1 MLEAGAL
8 LKSRQGKITIIV
20 ISVTIFIIVAAVIAS
35 IVITTVLGNKNAGP
49 EPRYYDG
56 SFRMSSTI
64 SNRDANSA
72 EFKALSVQIER
83 LTKETFEGSVLKGLF
98 SMAKVISL
106 GSTENVQPR
115 LVILFQV
122 LPAEMKNFSSI
133 PIQNI
138 FREIASRSSFNIDKD
153 SVQLRE
159 ISVAE
164 AGNLLYGDC
173 GVGGPETSRIVG
185 GSPAPSRSWP
195 WQASLR
201 LNGIHKCGATL
212 ISNTWLTS
220 AAHCF
225 ELSTDVNSWTVVLG
239 TTLSSPGNGLK
250 LRRIIVHESFSFTG
264 NGNDIALLELSDPV
278 TLQQNIRTVCL
289 PKASDNFP
297 DDSSCYVTGWG
308 AVEYR
313 GRTSPILRQ
322 VEVKIINSD
331 KCASPLMYGSQI
343 QPSMLCAGYESGG
356 KDACQGDSG
365 GPLVSMQNTKW
376 FLVGIVSTGDECAL
390 PNRPG
395 IYTRVTSLRNW
406 ITQQSGV

>member
-1 MLEAGAL
+1 MLEAGVL
-8 LKSRQGKITIIV
+8 LKSRQAKITIIV

-35 IVITTVLGNKNAGP
+35 IVIAIVLGNNNA
-49 EPRYYDG
+49 EPVQRYYEG
-56 SFRMSSTI
+56 SFRMSYTI

-72 EFKALSVQIER
+72 EYKALSVQIER

-106 GSTENVQPR
+106 GSTGNVQPR

-122 LPAEMKNFSSI
+122 LPTEMKNFSST

-153 SVQLRE
+153 SVQLTE

-173 GVGGPETSRIVG
+173 GVGGPEASRIAG
-185 GSPAPSRSWP
+185 GSPARSESWP

-201 LNGIHKCGATL
+201 LNGIHKCGASL
-212 ISNTWLTS
+212 ISNTWLIS

-225 ELSTDVNSWTVVLG
+225 LLSKDVNSWTVVLG
-239 TTLSSPGNGLK
+239 TSLSSPGNGLK
-250 LRRIIVHESFSFTG
+250 LRRIIVHESFIREDT
-264 NGNDIALLELSDPV
+264 GNDIALLELSNPV
-278 TLQQNIRTVCL
+278 NLQQKIRTVCL
-289 PKASDNFP
+289 PKASDIFP

-308 AVEYR
+308 ALEYR
-313 GRTSPILRQ
+313 GPISPILRQ
-322 VEVKIINSD
+322 VEVKIISSL
-331 KCASPLMYGSQI
+331 KCNTPEMYGGVI
-343 QPSMLCAGYESGG
+343 QPSMLCAGYEEGG

-365 GPLVSMQNTKW
+365 GPLVSKQNTKW
-376 FLVGIVSTGDECAL
+376 FLIGIVSTGDDCAL
-390 PNRPG
+390 KNKPG
-395 IYTRVTSLRNW
+395 IYTRVTSMRNW
-406 ITQQSGV
+406 ITQQSGL